1 MDYDRHARD
10 RHITGNWG
18 KDQLD
23 PDRYNAGE
31 GRDNGDGQLGTC
43 WGCGGT
49 GRGCNV
55 CGGTGQVSTQYDP
68 GPLPAGQAEHTALS
82 LARAVQMLHSLL
94 ALDDWRLASLVEDQD
109 TPGTYLMLLIS
120 KSGEGVYIHSDG
132 DWRALCARTEAA
144 AQK

>member
-23 PDRYNAGE
+23 PDRYDAGE

-68 GPLPAGQAEHTALS
+68 GPLPTSETRDTALS
-82 LARAVQMLHSLL
+82 LARAIQMLHGVL

-109 TPGTYLMLLIS
+109 TPGTYLMLLA
-120 KSGEGVYIHSDG
+120 GEDRATASIHHEG
-132 DWRALCARTEAA
+132 DWRAFCARTEAA
-144 AQK
+144 SEE